1 MNKKRLCTILGFIA
15 ALNINTTN
23 CVNVDKEAP
32 VETKTIIELVKN
44 VKNMVNEYLEENS
57 KKEIFSFGYLK
68 ADSNIY
74 DYTDSYTKVNTIS
87 KYQKVVV
94 LSETKEYYYVE
105 TEENILGYI
114 NKNSIGLIPDTFV
127 EVDISD
133 QTVNFYMNNELV
145 LTTPCVTG
153 NKGLHTRTGYFSISY
168 KKYDTYLKGPGYKS
182 HVYYWMPFDQAIGLH
197 DADGWRSEYGGDIYL
212 TNGSHGCINM
222 PHTAAETIYNN
233 VSAGTKVLVH
243 K

>member
-23 CVNVDKEAP
+23 CVNVDKEAS
-32 VETKTIIELVKN
+32 VENKTIIELVKN

-57 KKEIFSFGYLK
+57 NKEIYSFGYLK

-74 DYTDSYTKVNTIS
+74 DYTDSCTKVNTTS

-114 NKNSIGLIPDTFV
+114 SKNNIGLIPDTFV
-127 EVDISD
+127 EVDI
-133 QTVNFYMNNELV
+133 
-145 LTTPCVTG
+145 
-153 NKGLHTRTGYFSISY
+153 SISY

-197 DADGWRSEYGGDIYL
+197 DADGWRNKYGGDIYL
-212 TNGSHGCINM
+212 TNGSHGCINL